1 MQHLQFRPI
10 VIRRSFNASLVISLC
25 LVGTVLAP
33 VQAAYPDKPIRLIVG
48 FTAGGTADTVARI
61 LGVSLGERLS
71 QTIVVENRAGA
82 NGNLATES
90 VARSAPDG
98 YTIFFT
104 SVGHAVNPALYKS
117 ARYDPVKDFT
127 PIGQV
132 LSAPNVLVVPPNSP
146 FNDVRELID
155 YARAHPGKLDVASS
169 GFGSSVHL
177 SAELFMQATGVRL
190 THIPYKGTSVAL
202 PDLMAGTIAMMFP
215 NLPTIIP
222 FIESG
227 KLRALGVTTDT
238 RSQAAPNI
246 PTLSEAG
253 VPGYNMST
261 WYGLVGPANMDAA
274 VVQRLNTV
282 LQQVLAEPA
291 IRKKLNDQGVD
302 IVSGSAAAFGQM
314 IQSETDKWARLVKEA
329 NIKIE

>member
-1 MQHLQFRPI
+1 MQYRLLHAVKIFARVLGLG
-10 VIRRSFNASLVISLC
+10 LVAMTSQAPAQ
-25 LVGTVLAP
+25 TV
-33 VQAAYPDKPIRLIVG
+33 YPDKAIKLVVG

-61 LGVSLGERLS
+61 MGQAMGERLKQS
-71 QTIVVENRAGA
+71 MVVENRAGA

-104 SVGHAVNPALYKS
+104 SVGHAVNPSLYKS

-132 LSAPNVLVVPPNSP
+132 LSAPNVLVVPPTSP
-146 FNDVRELID
+146 FKTLKELID
-155 YARAHPGKLDVASS
+155 FARANPGKLNVASS

-177 SAELFMQATGVRL
+177 SAELFMQATGVKL

-202 PDLMAGTIAMMFP
+202 PDLMSGTISLMFP
-215 NLPTIIP
+215 NLPSLIP
-222 FIESG
+222 MIESG

-238 RSQAAPNI
+238 RSAAAPNI
-246 PTLSEAG
+246 PTIAEAG

-261 WYGLVGPANMDAA
+261 WYGFVGPAGMETA
-274 VVQRLNTV
+274 VVKRLNDV
-282 LQQVLAEPA
+282 LQQTLNDPA
-291 IRKKLNDQGVD
+291 IRKKLSDQGVD
-302 IVSGSAAAFGQM
+302 IVTGSSEDFGRM
-314 IQSETDKWARLVKEA
+314 IQAETDKWKRLLKDA
-329 NIKIE
+329 NIQIE

>member
-1 MQHLQFRPI
+1 MSHLQCLPL
-10 VIRRSFNASLVISLC
+10 RSWQSIFVSLVISLS
-25 LVGTVLAP
+25 LAGIAP
-33 VQAAYPDKPIRLIVG
+33 VQAAYPDKPIRLVVG

-61 LGVSLGERLS
+61 LGVSMGERLN
-71 QTIVVENRAGA
+71 QTVVVENRAGA

-146 FNDVRELID
+146 FKDVKELIA
-155 YARAHPGKLDVASS
+155 YGRANPGKIDVASS

-246 PTLSEAG
+246 PTLEEAG

-261 WYGLVGPANMDAA
+261 WYGLIGPAQMDAA
-274 VVQRLNTV
+274 VVLRLNTV
-282 LQQVLAEPA
+282 LQQVLSEPA

-302 IVSGSAAAFGQM
+302 IVTGSSEAFGQM
-314 IQSETDKWARLVKEA
+314 IQSETDKWARLIKEA